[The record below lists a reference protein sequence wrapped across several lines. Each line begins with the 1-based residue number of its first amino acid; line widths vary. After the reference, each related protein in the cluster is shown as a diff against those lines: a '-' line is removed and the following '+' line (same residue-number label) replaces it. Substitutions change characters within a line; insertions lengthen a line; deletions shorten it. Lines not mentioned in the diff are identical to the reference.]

1 MRIVRSMRRILSSCV
16 LGALGLALFLSCSED
31 EGLSTLD
38 EEGSLLELSVR
49 VEEPT
54 TKGMIHT
61 NYLPAGSELGLTV
74 TDMSGG
80 NYNGHNYQ
88 NIKYTANDHNGGV
101 KWQGSDPVKMTE
113 TPGKI
118 VAYYPYRESV
128 NDPKSIPVDVNEQTD
143 WLYSGSMEGFDKT
156 NVKAEMQMQH
166 AQSAVQVSLRRGT
179 YIGTGELT
187 SVSWSGDCLGS
198 SGKLD
203 ATTGQFKSIVKSA
216 ITKEGSWTL
225 SPAAETFETFVVPT
239 GVTGNLNVEL
249 VVDGTTYQASIPSVS
264 LVRSQVYQCKLVV
277 NASSLE
283 VDEVGVVPWTV
294 LNKGSVSYGQTSWK
308 SFPNGVYYVGPDG
321 NYQATAS
328 ADCIGVALINNERDV
343 RIMIE
348 KYEDK
353 NASYKK
359 TYEDMGLN
367 SSGNLYF
374 YWGYYGK
381 TMNELLGVTDYMQY
395 RNLRESYHEGKLP
408 DQYGNYLNSDP
419 WYRELGLSNSW
430 PKINT
435 AFALADTAGY
445 KYSRYLMQV
454 AVSDGYSN
462 HPKMGQL
469 LKTFLES
476 SDALGYADWYIPTL
490 GQLALLYIYKSDINE
505 ALSAIGGTILKG
517 WSSYWSSS
525 EYSVNFS
532 YVVGH
537 SGIID
542 FLSKN
547 SSYYYVRLVRNV

>member
-1 MRIVRSMRRILSSCV
+1 MRRILSSCV
-16 LGALGLALFLSCSED
+16 FGALGLALFLSCSED

-113 TPGKI
+113 IPGKI

-277 NASSLE
+277 NASILE
-283 VDEVGVVPWTV
+283 VEEVGVVPWTV

-348 KYEDK
+348 KNEYN

-359 TYEDMGLN
+359 TYEDMGL
-367 SSGNLYF
+367 SSSVPRNF

-381 TMNELLGVTDYMQY
+381 TVNELLGISDYPLYSQLSDVRGGY
-395 RNLRESYHEGKLP
+395 TQGYLP
-408 DQYGNYLNSDP
+408 DKYNIYTIDTNC
-419 WYRELGLSNSW
+419 LGLPYSW
-430 PKINT
+430 PTIGSQY
-435 AFALADTAGY
+435 AIADTAGWQH
-445 KYSRYLMQV
+445 SQYLMLV
-454 AVSDGYSN
+454 TESDSYTSY
-462 HPKMGQL
+462 PKMGQL
-469 LKTFLES
+469 LSTFLVS
-476 SDALGYADWYIPTL
+476 SDALGYDDWYIPAL
-490 GQLALLYIYKSDINE
+490 GELALFWIHKTDLNA
-505 ALSAIGGTILKG
+505 ALEAIGGTLLSDSG
-517 WSSYWSSS
+517 YWSSTELS
-525 EYSVNFS
+525 SGYGWCVGLGGGVVDDDYK
-532 YVVGH
+532 YVRY
-537 SGIID
+537 
-542 FLSKN
+542 LR
-547 SSYYYVRLVRNV
+547 VRLVRHL